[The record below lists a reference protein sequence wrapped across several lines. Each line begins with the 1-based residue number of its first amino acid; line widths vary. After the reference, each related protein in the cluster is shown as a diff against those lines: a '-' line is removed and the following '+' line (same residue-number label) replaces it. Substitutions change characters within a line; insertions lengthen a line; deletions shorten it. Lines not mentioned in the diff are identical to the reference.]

1 MLSAGGVLRELWD
14 RLLPLRTGVAH
25 VVAVSIMAWAARLDN
40 LAVEVTLP
48 QARGEAFTVDLP
60 AETLAAR
67 YIGVL
72 LARLNGS
79 VLEEGGH
86 PLVRAVEARI
96 RGAEVRR
103 AEDGIVLSAVE
114 IEHL

>member
-1 MLSAGGVLRELWD
+1 MGQAAAAAHGGGARGGCEHHGLGSA
-14 RLLPLRTGVAH
+14 
-25 VVAVSIMAWAARLDN
+25 LDN

-103 AEDGIVLSAVE
+103 AEDGIVLSVVE